1 MAKKAQRMDRR
12 HFLGGLALGAS
23 VAALATES
31 RLVAAQAS
39 TVNATASSTHTSSS
53 NKGARN
59 IIVVTTPTG
68 NIGEQVLANILD
80 SGVPIRVIARD
91 PSSLPSQ
98 TRDRVEVVQGSH
110 GDINIVNH
118 AFKGADSV
126 FWLCPPD
133 PRAESVEAAYLNFTR
148 PACEALRSQGVK
160 RVVGISALGRGTA
173 VARKAGFVTAS
184 LAMDDMIAS
193 TGVSFRALT
202 MPSFMDNILRQAEPI
217 RNQGVFFSPISGDR
231 KLPTC
236 STRDIA
242 AIAARLLLDPS
253 WNGRGSVAVLGP
265 EDLSFNDMARIMSE
279 VLGKSVRFQQIPGE
293 AYKANLIK
301 NGMSDAMAQGMLDM
315 AMAKNAGLDNAEPR
329 TPQSTTPTSFHQW
342 CTEVLRPVVLG

>member
-1 MAKKAQRMDRR
+1 MTKKAQEMDRR
-12 HFLGGLALGAS
+12 RFLGGLALSASAAGLGA
-23 VAALATES
+23 VIG
-31 RLVAAQAS
+31 AQAS
-39 TVNATASSTHTSSS
+39 TVKGTASSS

-59 IIVVTTPTG
+59 MIVVTTPTG

-80 SGVPIRVIARD
+80 SGVPIRVIVRD

-98 TRDRVEVVQGSH
+98 TRSRVEVVQGSH
-110 GDINIVNH
+110 GDINIVTR

-133 PRAESVEAAYLNFTR
+133 PHAESVEAAYLNFTR
-148 PACEALRSQGVK
+148 PACKALRSQRVN
-160 RVVGISALGRGTA
+160 RVVGVSALGRGTA
-173 VARKAGFVTAS
+173 MARKAGFVTAS

-202 MPSFMDNILRQAEPI
+202 MPSFMHNILRQAEPI

-236 STRDIA
+236 ATRDIA
-242 AIAARLLLDPS
+242 AVAARVLLDPS

-279 VLGKSVRFQQIPGE
+279 VLGKPVRFQQITGE

-315 AMAKNAGLDNAEPR
+315 AMAKNEGLDNAEPR
-329 TPQSTTPTSFHQW
+329 TPQSTTPTSFRQW
-342 CTEVLRPVVLG
+342 CEEVLKPAVRG